1 MKISRTLT
9 ADAIDPKRGMTL
21 DELEAF
27 IADAKKDGL
36 SGNVP
41 LIVRVSW
48 SGKIKHAEVKG

>member
-9 ADAIDPKRGMTL
+9 AKAIDPRRGMTL

-27 IADAKKDGL
+27 VADAKKGGL

-41 LIVRVSW
+41 VIVRIAW
-48 SGKIKHAEVKG
+48 GGKIKHAEVKG